1 MRRRQALLGTT
12 AVLSGLAGCMSPFRS
27 DGSLGEVNVE
37 LRNTDEQA
45 RTFHLALETESGMLD
60 WKSHHTDASVN
71 EQVTITPDEDVSPV
85 ALHGAVGDFAG
96 SVNILG
102 VGELD
107 EDYCLRFHFWYAH
120 PADERPQLAQAA
132 DIEC

>member
-12 AVLSGLAGCMSPFRS
+12 AVLSGLAGCAGQFAS
-27 DGSLGEVNVE
+27 DGSLREVAVE
-37 LRNTDEQA
+37 LTNTDDQA

-60 WKSHHTDASVN
+60 WQSHRTDAGVT
-71 EQVTITPDEDVSPV
+71 ERVTITPSGDASPV
-85 ALHGAVGDFAG
+85 ALHGSVEEFAG

-102 VGELD
+102 VDDLD
-107 EDYCLRFHFWYAH
+107 EDYCLRFNFWYEH
-120 PADERPQLAQAA
+120 PADERPQLAQVT